1 MHNSEYEN
9 IYTNELTHW
18 WYVTL
23 HSLILQIINKEFGD
37 NKNISILDAGCGTG
51 GFLSKLDDYSQK
63 EGFDFSETAVDFC
76 VKRGLTNCFVQDL
89 NTWVPTRTYDVIV
102 SSDVLYHKNITDD
115 QLIFNCFY
123 EALNPGGILILNLPA
138 FEILKRNHD
147 IVVETKKR
155 YTRKD
160 FRQLYS
166 NSKFKRMQSLY
177 RLPLLF
183 FVVALQKFVERLQS
197 SNSSDIGKVSHCL
210 NRFLIGF
217 LRMENKLLL
226 AGVKLPVG
234 TSVLG
239 IFNK

>member
-18 WYVTL
+18 WYLTL
-23 HSLILQIINKEFGD
+23 HSLIIQIIYKEFGD
-37 NKNISILDAGCGTG
+37 NNNISILDAGCGTG

-76 VKRGLTNCFVQDL
+76 LKRGLTNCFVQDL
-89 NTWVPTRTYDVIV
+89 NTWVPSRTYDVIV
-102 SSDVLYHKNITDD
+102 SSDVLYHKNIIDD
-115 QLIFNCFY
+115 QLIFNRFY

-160 FRQLYS
+160 LRQLYS
-166 NSKFKRMQSLY
+166 NTKFKRMQSFY

-183 FVVALQKFVERLQS
+183 FVVAFQKFIERFQS
-197 SNSSDIGKVSHCL
+197 SNSSDIGEVSPWI
-210 NRFLIGF
+210 NRFLTGF

-226 AGVKLPVG
+226 VGVKLPVG

-239 IFNK
+239 IFKK